1 MEKIGVTEMATPI
14 PGILSRG
21 RSSFDAEIK
30 GLEGFWDQMI
40 FSLGLEQEASSPLQI
55 FWSVRLSLFLFELP
69 PDWVHDKA
77 IKTLDHHS

>member
-30 GLEGFWDQMI
+30 GLEGFGERMI
-40 FSLGLEQEASSPLQI
+40 FSLGLELEAPSSLRI
-55 FWSVRLSLFLFELP
+55 FWSVELSLFLFKSP
-69 PDWVHDKA
+69 PD
-77 IKTLDHHS
+77 